1 MIYMERERE
10 RGDNFRFL
18 LTQSFILRHL
28 TEICHSKASQ
38 RRHHLFGINKC
49 VSFPRTNPNFVIS
62 DTRRLTCAHIRGFG
76 YECRIDLKV
85 GLNVSPAALAH
96 SNNTHTLRRSS
107 WTWVIGSKLSIKS
120 PLLIKWLII
129 ELTLPSGAVIR
140 RPASDK
146 QTDEY
151 HIAWVL

>member
-1 MIYMERERE
+1 MIYIE
-10 RGDNFRFL
+10 RGGEGRQLQVSTCTIF
-18 LTQSFILRHL
+18 HP
-28 TEICHSKASQ
+28 EAICHSKASQ
-38 RRHHLFGINKC
+38 RRHNLFGINKC

-85 GLNVSPAALAH
+85 GLNMSPAALAH

-140 RPASDK
+140 RPAADK